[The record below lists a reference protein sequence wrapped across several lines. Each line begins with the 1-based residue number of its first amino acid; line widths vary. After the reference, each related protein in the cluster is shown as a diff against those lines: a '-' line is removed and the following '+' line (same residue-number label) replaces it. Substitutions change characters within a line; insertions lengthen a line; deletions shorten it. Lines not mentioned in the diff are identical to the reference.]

1 MKLKTKMLLLK
12 IYTYVVT
19 GLLAAIVF
27 ACQVAVFLGLVWLI
41 MNLWSCSSSRQLAT
55 ETLATESVY
64 THEIY
69 RDSISSALALQAD
82 DSRYLDISD
91 MQILFYPPEEISIPD
106 SMTTP
111 TTMKTPTTPIRTY
124 PMLINIGSLSSGNAS
139 KTTLAVSK
147 DSVGSKTADISHE
160 QSVQDSEQRIRDPTK
175 PSWPVMLSLF
185 MALIIIIYTGFMLY
199 RSNRS

>member
-12 IYTYVVT
+12 IYTYVAA

-27 ACQVAVFLGLVWLI
+27 AIQVAVLMGLVWLC
-41 MNLWSCSSSRQLAT
+41 MNLCSCSSSRPVAT
-55 ETLATESVY
+55 ETVATESVS

-69 RDSISSALALQAD
+69 RDSISSDLALQAD

-91 MQILFYPPEEISIPD
+91 MQILFYPPEEISVPD
-106 SMTTP
+106 SMTSP
-111 TTMKTPTTPIRTY
+111 TTMKTPIRPY
-124 PMLINIGSLSSGNAS
+124 PLLINIGSLSSGNAS

-147 DSVGSKTADISHE
+147 DSVGSKTADLSYK

-185 MALIIIIYTGFMLY
+185 MALLIIIYTGFMLY